1 MLETNGHQND
11 RHWDCMIQ
19 YHPCFGA
26 PRSQA
31 PSGIFALDDD
41 FYARSGGIFQ
51 TQ

>member
-1 MLETNGHQND
+1 MLETNGHQNY